1 MSIVTASSKAF
12 RLSRF
17 GYLMGLYSE
26 NYLRLQRLFAV
37 ESLKGNSFRSSIDD
51 GLDLRLQIIERH
63 PYTTELRLTYELLDP
78 VTGEPD
84 PSAHLRCYRDAR
96 VAEVTHCY
104 VGRRWQDVLGL
115 NASARTVVGHRLR
128 MNSFLSKWLEFLG
141 EQGHSA
147 FTLQPDES
155 PLPDSAT
162 LPRVAVAGA

>member
-1 MSIVTASSKAF
+1 MSHSYAANAC

-17 GYLMGLYSE
+17 GYLMGLYGE
-26 NYLRLQRLFAV
+26 NYRRLQRLFEV
-37 ESLKGNSFRSSIDD
+37 DQLEGDCYRSSIDD

-63 PYTTELRLTYELLDP
+63 PYTTELRLTYELVDP

-84 PSAHLRCYRDAR
+84 PSAYLRCYRDAR

-128 MNSFLSKWLEFLG
+128 MNAFLSKWLEFLAD
-141 EQGHSA
+141 QGHSR
-147 FTLQPDES
+147 FTLELDDS
-155 PLPDSAT
+155 PLPD
-162 LPRVAVAGA
+162 LHPQRRVAIAGA